1 MDESNTKKEENEE
14 NSASN
19 KKTWAVRAFAVLVIV
34 VVIVLIIVFRSQVN
48 DALSSFINWVR
59 DHHVAGPF
67 ALVAV
72 YIFCTVLFIPGS
84 ILTLG
89 AGLAFK

>member
-1 MDESNTKKEENEE
+1 MEEDNFEQNKTKEQ
-14 NSASN
+14 SN
-19 KKTWAVRAFAVLVIV
+19 KKTWILRSIIILVIV
-34 VVIVLIIVFRSQVN
+34 VVIVLIVIFKSQVN

-59 DHHVAGPF
+59 DHNVAGPF
-67 ALVAV
+67 ALIVV